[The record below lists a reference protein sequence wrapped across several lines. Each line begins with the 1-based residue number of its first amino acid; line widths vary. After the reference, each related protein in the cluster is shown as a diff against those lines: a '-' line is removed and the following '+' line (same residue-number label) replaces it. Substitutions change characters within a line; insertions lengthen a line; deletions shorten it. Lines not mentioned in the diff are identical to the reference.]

1 MENNTFKGT
10 LFGGFKREDV
20 IDYIAKTSAASGE
33 RIAALEADVDKLLA
47 QEKELRAHL
56 AAVEAE
62 KAALAA
68 SLADAKEELS
78 KVQSSYAGCENA
90 RAKLFDEVSTLRR
103 EVALLRPQA
112 EEYGNVKSHI
122 ADIELLARQRAE
134 ALEFDTRAKINAMMD
149 DCRSRY
155 DDALAVLS
163 ASCAKI
169 SGELYKANGAISALP
184 GALEEL
190 RETLNGL
197 KAEE

>member
-68 SLADAKEELS
+68 SD
-78 KVQSSYAGCENA
+78 N
-90 RAKLFDEVSTLRR
+90 
-103 EVALLRPQA
+103 
-112 EEYGNVKSHI
+112 KS
-122 ADIELLARQRAE
+122 
-134 ALEFDTRAKINAMMD
+134 
-149 DCRSRY
+149 
-155 DDALAVLS
+155 AVRNS
-163 ASCAKI
+163 ASPRAAKI
-169 SGELYKANGAISALP
+169 SGIDIASAA
-184 GALEEL
+184 ALV
-190 RETLNGL
+190 
-197 KAEE
+197 ADA